1 MFPFNYMANIT
12 LTLYKM
18 VCSRDEVVKKLADG
32 QNDTIT
38 IPLAYLLDST
48 SILEPVFKLA
58 NTGDIG
64 SDTVGYWRK
73 FNYLH
78 CPNLGRW
85 YYINDI
91 IYLSGGIVELH
102 CTCDVLMTY
111 SDIILNSTQVVD
123 RSEKLQSP
131 LLIDDQMPFNNGTYT
146 EIYNLKTPY
155 YSNHTTYLLKL
166 GGAYNG

>member
-1 MFPFNYMANIT
+1 MANIT

-18 VCSRDEVVKKLADG
+18 VCSRDELVKKLADG

-58 NTGDIG
+58 NTGGIG
-64 SDTVGYWRK
+64 SDTVGYWSK

-91 IYLSGGIVELH
+91 VYLSGGIVELH